1 MKTGMFLQKRMPILF
16 IVFFSFFQSFGQ
28 QTFLDNFTVA
38 SYANNNGTSSYSAN
52 WVDSEDANPGSGRIS
67 ITGGRFRFNNLDG
80 RVASRTLNLFGATQ
94 VTLRLDFDATSRGGE
109 GLDVQLWNAST
120 SSWQTVATI
129 NTDAIGSITHVLTID
144 QISSLS
150 EIRLAG
156 TDNNWGTGST
166 IFVDNVLFTATYGP
180 ATFINDV
187 TVSEEAGSATFTV
200 TLNQVRPGG
209 FSVNYTSTDGT
220 ALAGSDYTSV
230 SGTLVFT
237 GLAGETKTIT
247 VPILNNTYGE
257 NNENFFINLSG
268 ATNGVTIID
277 PIGEGTITDMD
288 PPIPNNVPLAL
299 FREFS
304 GYYDYT
310 TTGGSL
316 RTQPN
321 GTNAC
326 SITGTSSNTLL
337 SPIPAGATIERAY
350 LSWAH
355 SNFNADDIVTFEGQ
369 TVRADV
375 IYGSTLT
382 NRQFY
387 GYLSDV
393 TAIIRGIGNPS
404 TNVYDFTGL
413 NVDTTDPFCSSQ
425 TVLGGW
431 TLMVFYELPTLP
443 AVTINLYQGFSGE
456 SNSSSSYTLSGFFA
470 IGASGS
476 KTTVVSW
483 EGDQTL
489 ANNERLS
496 VASGLG
502 LGITLSGDGDNNGV
516 TVNNPFNSTIFDNT
530 VTPNINTT
538 TSHGLDLDTYDISS
552 VVQPGESSVTTTV
565 QSGQDFVIVNSVLL
579 KVPSNLITGLVYED
593 VNYPGGAGRN
603 SVVSSGQPVIGA
615 RVELYDSSGS
625 LYRTTTTGTDGKYV
639 VGGMANGTY
648 RARVVNSS
656 VKSTRGGGAAC
667 ATCLPIQTF
676 RRLYNAGG
684 FVNVPNE
691 VGGANPAGQDPGNN
705 TLTGAQSVSSVL
717 VLSNGIVGI
726 DFGYNFNTIVNTNQV
741 GQGSLNQFI
750 VNANNLDE
758 TGLDIAANSIFDP
771 AAGEDTSIFMIPP
784 TGDALGRTASTTYA
798 SGYFDIF
805 ITDAQQLATMTAANT
820 IIDGRTQT
828 AYSGNTNPSTLGA
841 GGTPVGVTG
850 TSLFNFNRPEIQ
862 VHRNGGD
869 VFTTQGNNVTI
880 RNIAVYSNDK
890 AGIRVNAGL
899 TYIFENIIGVNALGV
914 KSGAIQYGTEVRGG
928 TARIARNFFNG
939 SDVAGVRING
949 GSNSILE
956 YNHIFQNGTG
966 TTCTDNILIDNGS
979 GIIIRNNLINDA
991 AGIGI
996 EGANYTGGLVITD
1009 NTITGNGIS
1018 PVACGGGIFDDAG
1031 IRLKAATAE
1040 VSKNIIHGNRGEGV
1054 VVAENVTGIWIT
1066 QNSIY
1071 NNGLRAPS
1079 LGIDLDKSKKT
1090 GDGVTLNDNGDGDNG
1105 PNNLNNFPIF
1115 KTISTNGANLILQG
1129 WARPGAIIE
1138 LFLSDVSLGTALP
1151 GANQLGYSSDY
1162 GEGQTYLATI
1172 IEGSAGDL
1180 DTGVSNYTDV
1190 DGNNDNTNNFKFSI
1204 PLPFGAM
1211 VGQKI
1216 TATSTIANSTS
1227 EFSPLSTIKVSTII
1241 TNRRIT
1247 YRVNKS

>member
-1 MKTGMFLQKRMPILF
+1 M
-16 IVFFSFFQSFGQ
+16 FGQ
-28 QTFLDNFTVA
+28 QTFLDNFNTT
-38 SYANNNGTSSYSAN
+38 SYSNNNGTSSFSAN
-52 WVDSEDANPGSGRIS
+52 WIDSEDANPTSGRIS
-67 ITGGRFRFNNLDG
+67 VTGGVGGKLRFNDLDG
-80 RVASRTLNLFGATQ
+80 RIVSRTLNLYGATQ
-94 VTLRLDFDATSRGGE
+94 VTLTLDFDATARGGE
-109 GLDVQLWNAST
+109 GLNVQLWNAST
-120 SSWQTVATI
+120 SSWQTVGTI
-129 NTDAIGSITHVLTID
+129 NTNASGSISHNLTFA
-144 QISSLS
+144 QISTSS
-150 EIRLAG
+150 EIRFVG
-156 TDNNWGTGST
+156 TDNSWGAAST
-166 IFVDNVLFTATYGP
+166 ILVDNVLFTAIYGP

-187 TVSEEAGSATFTV
+187 TVSEEAGTATFTV
-200 TLNQVRPGG
+200 TLNQVRAGG
-209 FSVNYTSTDGT
+209 FSVNYTTADGT
-220 ALAGSDYTSV
+220 ALAGSDYNSV

-247 VPILNNTYGE
+247 VPILDNTYGE
-257 NNENFFINLSG
+257 NTENFFVNLSG

-277 PIGEGTITDMD
+277 ATGEGTITDTD
-288 PPIPNNVPLAL
+288 TPIPNNVPLSL
-299 FREFS
+299 YREFS

-326 SITGTSSNTLL
+326 SITTASSNTLL

-350 LSWAH
+350 LQWAH
-355 SNFNADDIVTFEGQ
+355 SNFNPDEVVTFEGQ
-369 TVRADV
+369 TVTADI

-382 NRQFY
+382 NVTTRQFY

-393 TAIIRGIGNPS
+393 TTLVKSIGNPS

-413 NVDTTDPFCSSQ
+413 NVDTGDPFCNTQ

-470 IGASGS
+470 IGASGA

-496 VASGLG
+496 VVSGAG
-502 LGITLSGDGDNNGV
+502 LSLTLSGDGDNNGL
-516 TVNNPFNSTIFDNT
+516 TTNNPFNSTIYDNT
-530 VTPNINTT
+530 VTPNINIT
-538 TSHGLDLDTYDISS
+538 TSHGLDLDTYNISS

-579 KVPSNLITGLVYED
+579 KVPSNLITGLVFED

-603 SVVSSGQPVIGA
+603 ATVSAGMPVVGA
-615 RVELYDSSGS
+615 RVELYDSSGNLNRS
-625 LYRTTTTGTDGKYV
+625 TTTGTDGKYV
-639 VGGMANGTY
+639 LGGMANGTY
-648 RARVVNSS
+648 RTRVVNST
-656 VKSTRGGGAAC
+656 VKSTRGGGTAC
-667 ATCLPIQTF
+667 ATCIPIQTF
-676 RRLYNAGG
+676 RRFYNAGG

-691 VGGANPAGQDPGNN
+691 VGGANPAGQDPGIN

-726 DFGYNFNTIVNTNQV
+726 DFGYNFNTIVNTNQI
-741 GQGSLNQFI
+741 GQGSLFQFI
-750 VNANNLDE
+750 TNANNLDE
-758 TGLDIAANSIFDP
+758 FGLDISANSIFDP

-784 TGDALGRTASTTYA
+784 TGDALGRAASTTYA
-798 SGYFDIF
+798 SGYFNIF
-805 ITDAQQLATMTAANT
+805 ITDAQQLPTMTAANT
-820 IIDGRTQT
+820 IVDGRTQV
-828 AYSGNTNPSTLGA
+828 AYSGNTNAGTLGA
-841 GGTPVGVTG
+841 GGTAVGVSG
-850 TSLFNFNRPEIQ
+850 SALFNFNRPEIQ

-869 VFTTQGNNVTI
+869 VFATQGNNITI
-880 RNIAVYSNDK
+880 RNLAIYSNDK

-928 TARIARNFFNG
+928 TARIARNYFNG
-939 SDVAGVRING
+939 SDIAAIRFNG

-966 TTCTDNILIDNGS
+966 TTCMDNILIDSGS

-996 EGANYTGGLVITD
+996 EGVNYSGGLVITE
-1009 NTITGNGIS
+1009 NTITGNGLS
-1018 PVACGGGIFDDAG
+1018 PVACSGGVFDDAG
-1031 IRLKAATAE
+1031 IRLKAANVE

-1066 QNSIY
+1066 QNSMY
-1071 NNGLRAPS
+1071 NNGIRAPS

-1090 GDGVTLNDNGDGDNG
+1090 GDGVTLNDNGDGDSG

-1115 KTISTNGANLILQG
+1115 KTVSTNGTNLIVQG
-1129 WARPGAIIE
+1129 WARPGAVIE
-1138 LFLSDVSLGTALP
+1138 LFVSDVSLGTALA
-1151 GANQLGYSSDY
+1151 GANKLGFSSDY
-1162 GEGQTYLATI
+1162 GEGQKYLATV
-1172 IEGSAGDL
+1172 IEGSTGDL
-1180 DTGVSNYTDV
+1180 DTGISNYTDV
-1190 DGNNDNTNNFKFSI
+1190 DGNIDNTNIFKFSI

-1211 VGQKI
+1211 VGHKI
-1216 TATSTIANSTS
+1216 TATSTNANSTS
-1227 EFSPLSTIKVSTII
+1227 EFSPLADIKVSTII

-1247 YRVNKS
+1247 YRVKKN

>member
-1 MKTGMFLQKRMPILF
+1 M
-16 IVFFSFFQSFGQ
+16 VFFSCFQLIGQ

-52 WVDSEDANPGSGRIS
+52 WVDSEDGNPGAGKIS
-67 ITGGRFRFNNLDG
+67 ITGGKFRFNNLDG
-80 RVASRTLNLFGATQ
+80 RTASRTLNLFGATQ
-94 VTLRLDFDATSRGGE
+94 VTLTLDFDGTSRGGE
-109 GLDVQLWNAST
+109 GLDVQLRNSSA
-120 SSWQTVATI
+120 SSWQTVSTI
-129 NTDAIGSITHVLTID
+129 NTNTIGAVTFPLTMD
-144 QISSLS
+144 LISTSS
-150 EIRLAG
+150 EIQFVG
-156 TDNNWGTGST
+156 TDNSWGGGST
-166 IFVDNVLFTATYGP
+166 ILLDNVLFTATYGP

-187 TVSEEAGSATFTV
+187 TISEEAGTATFTV
-200 TLNQVRPGG
+200 SLNQVRSGG
-209 FSVNYTSTDGT
+209 FSVNYISADGT
-220 ALAGSDYTSV
+220 AIAGSDYTSV

-257 NNENFFINLSG
+257 NTENFFINLSG

-277 PIGEGTITDMD
+277 PTGEGTITDSD
-288 PPIPNNVPLAL
+288 PPIPNNVPLSL
-299 FREFS
+299 FKEFS

-326 SITGTSSNTLL
+326 AITTTSSNTLL
-337 SPIPAGATIERAY
+337 SPIPVGATIERAY
-350 LSWAH
+350 LQWAH
-355 SNFNADDIVTFEGQ
+355 SNFNPDDMVTFEGQ
-369 TVRADV
+369 IVSAD
-375 IYGSTLT
+375 IIHGSTLT

-393 TAIIRGIGNPS
+393 TAILKGIGNPS

-413 NVDTTDPFCSSQ
+413 SVNATDPFCSSQ

-502 LGITLSGDGDNNGV
+502 LNITLSGDGDNNGA
-516 TVNNPFNSTIFDNT
+516 TVNNPFNSTIYDNT
-530 VTPNINTT
+530 VTPIINNTT
-538 TSHGLDLDTYDISS
+538 SYGLDLDTYNISS

-579 KVPSNLITGLVYED
+579 KVPSNLISGLVYED

-603 SVVSSGQPVIGA
+603 AVASLGKPLIGV
-615 RVELYDSSGS
+615 RVEIYDSSGN
-625 LYRTTTTGTDGKYV
+625 LNRFATTGTDGKYV
-639 VGGMANGTY
+639 IGGMANGTY
-648 RARVVNSS
+648 RARVVNAT
-656 VKSTRGGGAAC
+656 VKSTRGGGASC
-667 ATCLPIQTF
+667 AACLPIQTF
-676 RRLYNAGG
+676 RRFYNAGG

-726 DFGYNFNTIVNTNQV
+726 DFGYNFNTIVNTNQI

-758 TGLDIAANSIFDP
+758 TGLDITANSIFDP

-784 TGDALGRTASTTYA
+784 TGDALGRLASATYA

-805 ITDAQQLATMTAANT
+805 ITDAQQLATMTASNT
-820 IIDGRTQT
+820 VVDGRTQT
-828 AYSGNTNPSTLGA
+828 AYSGNTNAGTLGA
-841 GGTPVGVTG
+841 GGTAVGVSG
-850 TSLFNFNRPEIQ
+850 SALFNFNRPEIQ

-869 VFTTQGNNVTI
+869 VFATQGNNVTI

-899 TYIFENIIGVNALGV
+899 TYIYENILGVNALGV

-939 SDVAGVRING
+939 SDIAGIRING

-966 TTCTDNILIDNGS
+966 TTCTGNILINSGS
-979 GIIIRNNLINDA
+979 GISIRYNLINDA

-996 EGANYTGGLVITD
+996 EGVDYSGGLVITE
-1009 NTITGNGIS
+1009 NTISGNGIS
-1018 PVACGGGIFDDAG
+1018 SVACSAGIFDDAG
-1031 IRLKAATAE
+1031 IRLKAATVE
-1040 VSKNIIHGNRGEGV
+1040 VSKNIVNGNRGEGV
-1054 VVAENVTGIWIT
+1054 VVADNVTGIWIT
-1066 QNSIY
+1066 QNSMY

-1079 LGIDLDKSKKT
+1079 LGIDLDKSKKN
-1090 GDGVTLNDNGDGDNG
+1090 GDGVTLNDNGDGDSG

-1115 KTISTNGANLILQG
+1115 KTISTNGANLIVQG
-1129 WARPGAIIE
+1129 WARPGAKIE
-1138 LFLSDVSLGTALP
+1138 LFISDISKGTALA
-1151 GANQLGYSSDY
+1151 GANKLGYSSDY
-1162 GEGQTYLATI
+1162 GEGQTYLATVT
-1172 IEGSAGDL
+1172 EGAAEDL
-1180 DTGVSNYTDV
+1180 DAGVSTYTDV
-1190 DGNNDNTNNFKFSI
+1190 DGNTDNTNNFKFSI
-1204 PLPFGAM
+1204 PLPFGAI

-1216 TATSTIANSTS
+1216 TANATIANSTS
-1227 EFSPLSTIKVSTII
+1227 EFSPLSAIKISTII

>member
-1 MKTGMFLQKRMPILF
+1 MFLQKRMPILF

-28 QTFLDNFTVA
+28 QTFLDNFNTV
-38 SYANNNGTSSYSAN
+38 SYSNNNGTSSFSSN
-52 WVDSEDANPGSGRIS
+52 WIETGDDGNPATGRLL
-67 ITGGRFRFNNLDG
+67 ITSNQLRFNRIDT
-80 RVASRTLNLFGATQ
+80 RTIRRNLNLTGATG
-94 VTLRLDFDATSRGGE
+94 VILSFDYDATSRGGE
-109 GLDVQLWNAST
+109 DLLVQLWNNTTST
-120 SSWQTVATI
+120 FVTVGSI
-129 NTDAIGSITHVLTID
+129 NTDRTGTFTYTLPAALISVNSAIQFI
-144 QISSLS
+144 
-150 EIRLAG
+150 
-156 TDNNWGTGST
+156 TGSGNWDAGD
-166 IFVDNVLFTATYGP
+166 IINLDNLLFTAAYGP
-180 ATFINDV
+180 YLTINDV
-187 TVSEEAGSATFTV
+187 TVAEEAGNAIFTV
-200 TLNQVRPGG
+200 TLQQNVAGG
-209 FSVNYTSTDGT
+209 FNVNYTSSDGI
-220 ALAGSDYTSV
+220 AVAGSDYTPVNGTLNFSGV
-230 SGTLVFT
+230 SG
-237 GLAGETKTIT
+237 ETRTIT
-247 VPILNNTYGE
+247 VPIRDNSYGE
-257 NNENFFINLSG
+257 NTENFFILLSNP
-268 ATNGVTIID
+268 TNGVVLLD
-277 PIGEGTITDMD
+277 AVGEGNITDTD
-288 PPIPNNVPLAL
+288 PPVTNNVPLAL
-299 FREFS
+299 YKEFS

-316 RTQPN
+316 RTQTN
-321 GTNAC
+321 GVNAC
-326 SITGTSSNTLL
+326 SITTTSSNTLL
-337 SPIPAGATIERAY
+337 SPVNAGATIERAY

-355 SNFNADDIVTFEGQ
+355 SSFVIDDMVTFEGQ
-369 TVRADV
+369 TVMADV

-393 TAIIRGIGNPS
+393 TNIVKGIPNIS
-404 TNVYDFTGL
+404 SNVFDFTDL
-413 NVDTTDPFCSSQ
+413 TIDTSSTFCSSQ
-425 TVLGGW
+425 TVMGGW

-502 LGITLSGDGDNNGV
+502 LGITLSGDGDNNGI

-530 VTPNINTT
+530 VTPNINIT

-603 SVVSSGQPVIGA
+603 AVVSSGKPVVGA
-615 RVELYDSSGS
+615 RVELFDSSGS

-667 ATCLPIQTF
+667 STCLPIQTF
-676 RRLYNAGG
+676 RRFYNAGG

-705 TLTGAQSVSSVL
+705 TLAGAQSVSSVL

-784 TGDALGRTASTTYA
+784 TGDALGRTASTTYS

-869 VFTTQGNNVTI
+869 VFTTQGNNVSI

-899 TYIFENIIGVNALGV
+899 TYIFENIIGVNALGI

-928 TARIARNFFNG
+928 TARIARNFFHG

-956 YNHIFQNGTG
+956 YNHIFQNGAG
-966 TTCTDNILIDNGS
+966 TTCMDNILIDNGS

-996 EGANYTGGLVITD
+996 EGANYSGGLVITD

-1066 QNSIY
+1066 QNSMY

-1090 GDGVTLNDNGDGDNG
+1090 GDGVTLNDNGDGDSG

-1115 KTISTNGANLILQG
+1115 KTISTNGANLIVQG

-1138 LFLSDVSLGTALP
+1138 LFISDVSLGTALP

-1180 DTGVSNYTDV
+1180 DTGVSNYSDV
-1190 DGNNDNTNNFKFSI
+1190 DGNIDNTNNFKFSI

>member
-1 MKTGMFLQKRMPILF
+1 M
-16 IVFFSFFQSFGQ
+16 FGQ
-28 QTFLDNFTVA
+28 QTFLDNFA
-38 SYANNNGTSSYSAN
+38 AISYSNNNGTSSYSAN
-52 WVDSEDANPGSGRIS
+52 WVDSEDGNPSAGRIT
-67 ITGGRFRFNNLDG
+67 ITGGKFRFNNLDG
-80 RVASRTLNLFGATQ
+80 RTASRTLNLYGATQ
-94 VTLRLDFDATSRGGE
+94 VTLRLDYDATSRGGE
-109 GLDVQLWNAST
+109 GLDIQLFNANT
-120 SSWQTVATI
+120 AAWQTVGTI
-129 NTDAIGSITHVLTID
+129 NTDAIGIINHVLTFD
-144 QISSLS
+144 QISTSS
-150 EIRLAG
+150 EIRFAG
-156 TDNNWGTGST
+156 TDNNWGGGST
-166 IFVDNVLFTATYGP
+166 ILIDNVLFTATYGP

-187 TVSEEAGSATFTV
+187 TVSEEAGTATFTV
-200 TLNQVRPGG
+200 TLNQTRPGG
-209 FSVNYTSTDGT
+209 FMVNYTSTNGT
-220 ALAGSDYTSV
+220 AIAGSDYTAV

-257 NNENFFINLSG
+257 STENFFVNLSG

-277 PIGEGTITDMD
+277 GIGEGTITDTD
-288 PPIPNNVPLAL
+288 PPIPNNVPLTL
-299 FREFS
+299 YKEFS

-326 SITGTSSNTLL
+326 SITATSSNTLL
-337 SPIPAGATIERAY
+337 APIPAGATIEKAY
-350 LSWAH
+350 LQWAH
-355 SNFNADDIVTFEGQ
+355 SNFNPDEMVTFEGQ
-369 TVRADV
+369 NVAADI

-393 TAIIRGIGNPS
+393 TTLVKGVGNPS
-404 TNVYDFTGL
+404 TNVFDFTGL
-413 NVDTTDPFCSSQ
+413 NVDVGDPFCSSQ

-470 IGASGS
+470 IGATGS

-496 VASGLG
+496 VTSGSGLA
-502 LGITLSGDGDNNGV
+502 ITLAGDGDNNGI
-516 TVNNPFNSTIFDNT
+516 TTNNPFNSTIYDNT
-530 VTPNINTT
+530 VTPNINIT
-538 TSHGLDLDTYDISS
+538 TSHGLDLDTYNISS

-579 KVPSNLITGLVYED
+579 KVPSNLITGLVFED

-603 SVVSSGQPVIGA
+603 AVVSAGKPIVGA
-615 RVELYDSSGS
+615 RVELFDSAGS

-648 RARVVNSS
+648 RARVVNSTL
-656 VKSTRGGGAAC
+656 KSTRGGGTAC
-667 ATCLPIQTF
+667 ATCLPVQTF
-676 RRLYNAGG
+676 RRFYNVGG

-691 VGGANPAGQDPGNN
+691 VGGANPSGQDPGIN

-717 VLSNGIVGI
+717 VFSNGIVGI
-726 DFGYNFNTIVNTNQV
+726 DFGYNFNTIVNTNQI

-758 TGLDIAANSIFDP
+758 TGLDISANSIYDP

-784 TGDALGRTASTTYA
+784 SGDALGRTASTTY
-798 SGYFDIF
+798 SNGYFDIF
-805 ITDAQQLATMTAANT
+805 ITDAQQLATITAANT
-820 IIDGRTQT
+820 IVDGRTQT
-828 AYSGNTNPSTLGA
+828 AYSGNTNAGTLGA
-841 GGTPVGVTG
+841 GGTTVGVTG
-850 TSLFNFNRPEIQ
+850 ASLFNFNRPEVQ

-914 KSGAIQYGTEVRGG
+914 KSGTIQYGTEVRGG

-939 SDVAGVRING
+939 SDIAGVRING

-966 TTCTDNILIDNGS
+966 TTCMDNILIDSGT
-979 GIIIRNNLINDA
+979 GIIIRYNLINDA

-996 EGANYTGGLVITD
+996 EGANYNGGLIITE
-1009 NTITGNGIS
+1009 NTITGNGIN
-1018 PVACGGGIFDDAG
+1018 PVACSGGVFDDAG
-1031 IRLKAATAE
+1031 IRLKAAAVE
-1040 VSKNIIHGNRGEGV
+1040 VSKNVINSNRGEGV
-1054 VVAENVTGIWIT
+1054 VVADDVTGIWIT
-1066 QNSIY
+1066 QNSMY

-1079 LGIDLDKSKKT
+1079 LGIDLDKSKKN

-1115 KTISTNGANLILQG
+1115 KSISTNGANLIVQG
-1129 WARPGAIIE
+1129 WARPGASIE
-1138 LFLSDVSLGTALP
+1138 LFISDVSSGTALP

-1162 GEGQTYLATI
+1162 GEGQTYLATL
-1172 IEGSAGDL
+1172 IEGSVGDL
-1180 DTGVSNYTDV
+1180 DTGVSNYTDI
-1190 DGNNDNTNNFKFSI
+1190 DGNIDNTNNFKFSI
-1204 PLPFGAM
+1204 PLPFGTM

-1216 TATSTIANSTS
+1216 TATATIANSTS
-1227 EFSPLSTIKVSTII
+1227 EFSPLSAIKVSTII

-1247 YRVNKS
+1247 YRINKN